1 MYIITSEK
9 KISIIFSLL
18 LMAKDSETIFLD
30 LANDFP
36 QTEGNQT
43 RHKRLLLKNVQTEDK
58 ESNNEM
64 MEILKYMKSEIV
76 SFKKKQEALEFANS
90 PRLRKFHRLLD
101 LSNNDMKSESLT
113 SVLTSRFK
121 NSPDK

>member
-43 RHKRLLLKNVQTEDK
+43 RHKRLLLKNIQT
-58 ESNNEM
+58 
-64 MEILKYMKSEIV
+64 
-76 SFKKKQEALEFANS
+76 
-90 PRLRKFHRLLD
+90 
-101 LSNNDMKSESLT
+101 
-113 SVLTSRFK
+113 
-121 NSPDK
+121 

>member
-1 MYIITSEK
+1 
-9 KISIIFSLL
+9 
-18 LMAKDSETIFLD
+18 MAKDSETIFLD

-43 RHKRLLLKNVQTEDK
+43 RHKRLLLKIVQTEDK

-76 SFKKKQEALEFANS
+76 SFKKKQEALEFANYR
-90 PRLRKFHRLLD
+90 RLRKFHRLLD
-101 LSNNDMKSESLT
+101 LSNNDMKSKSLT
-113 SVLTSRFK
+113 SEHTSRFK
-121 NSPDK
+121 NSPDKGSYINKGKSGKCGPQFY

>member
-1 MYIITSEK
+1 
-9 KISIIFSLL
+9 
-18 LMAKDSETIFLD
+18 
-30 LANDFP
+30 
-36 QTEGNQT
+36 
-43 RHKRLLLKNVQTEDK
+43 
-58 ESNNEM
+58 M

-121 NSPDK
+121 NSPDKWSYINKGKSGKCGPQFY